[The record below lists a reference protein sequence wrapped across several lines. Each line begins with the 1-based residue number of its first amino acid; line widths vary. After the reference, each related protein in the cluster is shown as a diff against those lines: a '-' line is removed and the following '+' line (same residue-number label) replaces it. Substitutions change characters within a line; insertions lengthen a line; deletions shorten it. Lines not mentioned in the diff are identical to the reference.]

1 MIAAILTILLV
12 LTPSQAS
19 SQISEAQK
27 KEFIELL
34 KTLPHKGEFFTDK
47 AVEKAGPYL
56 PVLFA
61 LTEKDIEKL
70 DIYPFAAISRGLCN
84 QKKHRD
90 YAVHHFAE
98 IRHPELKLFWGAML
112 FDAEAISPEI
122 VRFLKDA
129 LESPEQAKLL
139 SEIIGPEFEDFKSR
153 VKAYPKRRA

>member
-1 MIAAILTILLV
+1 MTAVFLTILLV

-19 SQISEAQK
+19 NQISEAQK

-34 KTLPHKGEFFTDK
+34 GTLPHKGEFFTDE

-56 PVLFA
+56 PILFA
-61 LTEKDIEKL
+61 LTEKDIEEY
-70 DIYPFAAISRGLCN
+70 DIYPFAAISRGLFD

-90 YAVHHFAE
+90 YAVRHFAD
-98 IRHPELKLFWGAML
+98 ISHPELKLFWGAML
-112 FDAEAISPEI
+112 FDAGATSPEI

-129 LESPEQAKLL
+129 LELPEQAKVL
-139 SEIIGPEFEDFKSR
+139 SEIVGPQFEDFKRR